1 MVPGTHKDENM
12 SQARSPSRNVLPT
25 PDLKLLDRMLMCFDS
40 PRETSPN
47 LSRSSVL
54 THGTW
59 SQTQASIEKMAGWLG
74 NLATTVSGGK
84 IANIAGASL
93 EEARPVDPK
102 LPTNEQGHSANIPAR
117 QRSEHEE
124 RAYQIKVSYV
134 NDVQLIYAT
143 TCATGKNESWSLL
156 SKSV

>member
-1 MVPGTHKDENM
+1 M
-12 SQARSPSRNVLPT
+12 
-25 PDLKLLDRMLMCFDS
+25 
-40 PRETSPN
+40 
-47 LSRSSVL
+47 
-54 THGTW
+54 W

-84 IANIAGASL
+84 IANIANASP

-134 NDVQLIYAT
+134 NDVQLIYAAT
-143 TCATGKNESWSLL
+143 WATGKKESPQKVGDGMVSFQTTWWIPPLSSQIGFPPVLFSKFILSLKL
-156 SKSV
+156 PLLCRNKPA